1 MLPPPGGCKRFLPR
15 CHRTHPPGR
24 CGRNRLRRGGVRV
37 NYALMAATDSSNS
50 SGLRVTNLTREYP
63 TRAEPLHILRGISLS
78 LARGDALAVTGPSGS
93 GKSTL
98 LHIVGALDRP
108 TAGEVLINGRNP
120 FTLPEPELAA
130 FRNREIGFVFQEH
143 YLLPQCS
150 VLENVLV
157 PTLVAPGAGAVV
169 VERARMLLGRVGLA
183 NRLDHRPAE
192 LSGGERQRVAIARAL
207 INRPT
212 LLLCDEPTGNLDRVT
227 ARAVADVILEMGRA
241 ENATLII
248 VTHSTDLA
256 ASLPKQVTLVE
267 GRLEGKNA

>member
-1 MLPPPGGCKRFLPR
+1 MP
-15 CHRTHPPGR
+15 T
-24 CGRNRLRRGGVRV
+24 
-37 NYALMAATDSSNS
+37 ATASDA
-50 SGLRVTNLTREYP
+50 SGLQVRELTREYP
-63 TRAEPLHILRGISLS
+63 TRAEPLRILRGVNLS
-78 LARGDALAVTGPSGS
+78 LARGDTLAVTGPSGS

-108 TAGEVLINGRNP
+108 TGGEVFINGRDP
-120 FTLPEPELAA
+120 FAQPEPELAA

-157 PTLVAPGAGAVV
+157 PTIVAPDASVGVA
-169 VERARMLLGRVGLA
+169 ERARMLLDRVGLA
-183 NRLDHRPAE
+183 SRLDHRPAE

-227 ARAVADVILEMGRA
+227 ARAVANVILEMAKA
-241 ENATLII
+241 ENATLIV
-248 VTHSTDLA
+248 VTHSAELA
-256 ASLPKQVTLVE
+256 ARLPRRMELVE
-267 GRLEGKNA
+267 GKLEAAE